1 MQLYLVSW
9 KFDSS
14 EEQSFA
20 LDALVEYVDSGK
32 AQQTPDG
39 YERISWVHTPQDG
52 TGVILCKAASPAIL
66 YKVFHPWREK
76 FGMIWDYKPALTTE
90 ELVSLVKENK

>member
-32 AQQTPDG
+32 SQQTPDG
-39 YERISWVHTPQDG
+39 YERIAWVHTPQDG
-52 TGVILCKAASPAIL
+52 TGIVLCKAVNAATL

-76 FGMIWDYKPALTTE
+76 YGMTWNYKPALYTE
-90 ELVSLVKENK
+90 ELIELIKENK